1 MFTVICSFS
10 AFVYIC
16 VFLSI
21 VQSVSLTN
29 ACNVYTHTHTN
40 THTGRT
46 CPVLCRSAIL
56 ALVPPADRPGVG
68 GGAGVAEGWE
78 CGNSA
83 RVVSTC
89 SLQAA
94 EDEL

>member
-1 MFTVICSFS
+1 MFMVICSFS
-10 AFVYIC
+10 ALVYIC
-16 VFLSI
+16 VFFSI

-29 ACNVYTHTHTN
+29 ACNVYTHTH

-68 GGAGVAEGWE
+68 GWGGGGAGGWGAGAGAEVGGVGLGPQWD
-78 CGNSA
+78 
-83 RVVSTC
+83 VP
-89 SLQAA
+89 
-94 EDEL
+94 